1 MTVATHALNA
11 DLHCH
16 SLHSDGTL
24 SPAAL
29 AQRAKDNG
37 VELWALTDHDDV
49 GGQHEALAAAAR
61 IGLPAVAGVEIS
73 VTFAAQSVHIVGL
86 GIDPGDRAL
95 REGLRATRGG
105 RGRRAR
111 AMADALARAG
121 IEGSFEGALRHAG
134 NPELITRTHF
144 ARYLVEA
151 GVCRDLRSVF
161 ASYLVRGKP
170 GYVEHRWASLAD
182 AVRWI
187 TQAGGIAVI
196 AHPGRYRF
204 TPSEEHALFSEFK
217 AHGGRAVEV
226 VTGSHSGADAARYA
240 ARAIEFGLLASRG
253 ADFHAPGE
261 SRIDLGRLPGL
272 PLTLEPV
279 WDALADRV
287 QRAA

>member
-1 MTVATHALNA
+1 MHASTHPLNA

-16 SLHSDGTL
+16 SFVSDGTL

-37 VELWALTDHDDV
+37 VELWALTDHDEV
-49 GGQHEALAAAAR
+49 GGQREALEAASR
-61 IGLPAVAGVEIS
+61 IGLPFLGGVEIS
-73 VTFAAQSVHIVGL
+73 VSFAGTTVHIVGL
-86 GIDPGDRAL
+86 GIDAEDAAL

-105 RGRRAR
+105 RELRAR
-111 AMADALARAG
+111 AMAEGLARAG
-121 IEGSFEGALRHAG
+121 IAGSFEGALRHAG
-134 NPELITRTHF
+134 NPALISRTHF
-144 ARYLVEA
+144 ARHLVES
-151 GVCRDLRSVF
+151 GVCRSTQAVF
-161 ASYLVRGKP
+161 GSYLVRGKP

-187 TQAGGIAVI
+187 TQAGGVAVV
-196 AHPGRYRF
+196 AHPGRYKF
-204 TPSEEHALFSEFK
+204 TPTEEHALFSEFK

-226 VTGSHSGADAARYA
+226 VTGSHSGADAVRYA
-240 ARAIEFGLLASRG
+240 ALAIEFGLLASRG

-272 PLTLEPV
+272 PRTLEPV

-287 QRAA
+287 QRP